1 MGSLGKLVRLQ
12 RLRHPASGR
21 IVTVALDHA
30 PSYGLLSGLDRIES
44 VLAAVTA
51 GGPDAIM
58 LMKGPATR
66 LYEPYAGKIPL
77 ILKCSTLSPYHP
89 EHDVSVS
96 SAEDGVRLGADAI
109 AVAVTFGSDDQPA
122 HLEALAALLR
132 EAEPLG
138 MPVIAHA
145 YPNGRNIPINERY
158 SAPRVAYASRA
169 VMELGADIVKTFY
182 TGSPDTFATVVAAAA
197 PVPVVAAG
205 GPPLASWDEVLD
217 MARGAIWAG
226 AAGVTFGRNIWQRPA
241 PTDAVSALVAE
252 VHGASA
258 A

>member
-1 MGSLGKLVRLQ
+1 LQ

-30 PSYGLLSGLDRIES
+30 PSYGLLSGLERIQD
-44 VLAAVTA
+44 VLAAVA
-51 GGPDAIM
+51 DGKPDAIM
-58 LMKGPATR
+58 LMMGPATR

-89 EHDVSVS
+89 EHDVRVS
-96 SAEDGVRLGADAI
+96 SAEDAVRLGADAI

-122 HLEALAALLR
+122 HLGMLAALVR

-145 YPNGRNIPINERY
+145 YPAGRNIPTNERY

-169 VMELGADIVKTFY
+169 VMELGVDIVKTFY
-182 TGSPDTFATVVAAAA
+182 TGSVDTFATVVAAAA

-226 AAGVTFGRNIWQRPA
+226 ATGVTFGRNIWQRPA
-241 PTDAVSALVAE
+241 PTDAVRELVAE

-258 A
+258 G